1 MLISQTSSILMFFYK
16 TEKLL
21 IVNLIHDLNFTISDY
36 TCNKQTFNV
45 YIYYIIYVHI

>member
-1 MLISQTSSILMFFYK
+1 MFFYK

-45 YIYYIIYVHI
+45 YTYYIQCIDYLEEYACRL